1 MAVIRF
7 FFEDTDVFRLER
19 RRIKD
24 FMISLISKENKI
36 PGEINVIFCS
46 DPYLLKM
53 NKQYLKHNYFT
64 DIITFE
70 SNENEIISGDLF
82 ISIDRIK
89 ENAVRY
95 KTDFKNE
102 LLRVIFHGVLH
113 LVGYKD
119 KSISEKKLMKE
130 KENLYLCDY
139 ALNC

>member
-36 PGEINVIFCS
+36 AGEINVIFCS